1 MLKQGLI
8 QIYTGDGKG
17 KTTAAAGLAA
27 RALSRRLRVC
37 WVSFFK
43 GTVPD
48 LPLRRKSEG
57 RIGTVPCFVGE
68 TALLRKW
75 GADVFRFVPEKG
87 DCPNPCSSD
96 KTGTEHRDL
105 RVRTESMTLRSGLSH
120 SCSSPFRKGGLRSD
134 VSSDSDETSEGILQ
148 KKVRQECLKALGLI
162 SEIFK
167 KNYDVIILD
176 EINIALRNGF
186 LKEAEILLL
195 LRHKPKSTEV
205 VLTGR
210 GATPGLIKAASL
222 VTEMKKIKHPF
233 DKGTKARPGIEY

>member
-43 GTVPD
+43 GTVPSIKNGTEGTVPN

-57 RIGTVPCFVGE
+57 RIGTVPCPDEGGE
-68 TALLRKW
+68 TSLLRKW
-75 GADVFRFVPEKG
+75 GADVFNFVP
-87 DCPNPCSSD
+87 
-96 KTGTEHRDL
+96 L
-105 RVRTESMTLRSGLSH
+105 
-120 SCSSPFRKGGLRSD
+120 SSPFRKGGLR
-134 VSSDSDETSEGILQ
+134 GILQ

-162 SEIFK
+162 AEIFK
-167 KNYDVIILD
+167 KDYDVVVLD
-176 EINIALRNGF
+176 EINIALRDGF
-186 LKEAEILLL
+186 LKESEVLLL
-195 LRHKPKSTEV
+195 LKHKPKSAEV